1 MAASGLTI
9 GGWTGASANGLSVWT
24 CTVTATTSDYDIY
37 TAITPKDLDT
47 TKPWAL
53 YVNTAGATLDDTV
66 AAIPVDIYL
75 GWSENAALAAN
86 NSPTITDGILYKADI
101 YNDVRTGIGYIQ
113 MIPNIQVA
121 EDVSGVGAKLYIPIA
136 PYYMFDLDAASV
148 VSAGDCTFKIV
159 Q

>member
-9 GGWTGASANGLSVWT
+9 GAWTGASANGLSVWT

-75 GWSENAALAAN
+75 GWSENSELTAN
-86 NSPTITDGILYKADI
+86 NSPAITDGILYKADI
-101 YNDVRTGIGYIQ
+101 YTDVRATMGYIQ
-113 MIPNIQVA
+113 MFPNIEAA
-121 EDVSGVGAKLYIPIA
+121 EDVAGVAAKCYIPIA
-136 PYYMFDLDAASV
+136 PFYIFNLDAASV
-148 VSAGDCTFKIV
+148 VSAGNCVFKIV